1 MPPDLIPVCVFIVGL
16 FTGAWLVHRAQ
27 CGQSPLPRL
36 WPEKKEPKEKTIE
49 LPRVKP

>member
-1 MPPDLIPVCVFIVGL
+1 MPQDLIPVCVFVAGL
-16 FTGAWLVHRAQ
+16 MLGAWLDSRARS
-27 CGQSPLPRL
+27 GESPLPRL